1 MWSQGLVSPDWTAL
15 ITPLPRSRVLE
26 HLKYSLSAQD
36 DSDWLSIVHR
46 SAWIITI
53 QLEGD
58 WMNPCIS
65 THHWSIVISYGH
77 VTIILVVSLSGGNMM
92 NHEESNESRDE
103 SRESTPAAPGLRLG
117 FASKTS
123 RIREVSSKP
132 STPVAQKRQ
141 VVMAACKVSLSWP
154 SSISAR
160 STQGHLV
167 NLGLLCRI
175 GSSFSTSPKRTCLFP
190 ASLRLMASRMFRR
203 IGVNRIFRSSNRNL
217 SVTFRKPPFCT
228 TSGMADTNLVPRF
241 SLWAHSVSS
250 STLYS
255 CSSGTGQRDVNLAC
269 VAHGAFTFYNVLSIS
284 LGLRIVVDVFCIVI
298 SCNFNVLYSTIH
310 MCVCICIKLFAMHII
325 CIYIYMH
332 YIYVYFNSYLTY
344 YIIYISYI
352 YCIFD
357 SLYSTLCI
365 EYSIIYM
372 LQSYRIYC
380 ILYTVYCILYIVYC
394 FSLRIIYYTIYIVHP
409 TL

>member
-1 MWSQGLVSPDWTAL
+1 MVM
-15 ITPLPRSRVLE
+15 
-26 HLKYSLSAQD
+26 
-36 DSDWLSIVHR
+36 WLSSWSCHWVEETW
-46 SAWIITI
+46 WIMKNPMN
-53 QLEGD
+53 QE
-58 WMNPCIS
+58 MNPENPPPQ
-65 THHWSIVISYGH
+65 
-77 VTIILVVSLSGGNMM
+77 L
-92 NHEESNESRDE
+92 
-103 SRESTPAAPGLRLG
+103 PAFGLG
-117 FASKTS
+117 FHASKTS

-154 SSISAR
+154 SSISAK

-241 SLWAHSVSS
+241 SLWAHSVRS

-255 CSSGTGQRDVNLAC
+255 CSSGTGQQDVNLAC
-269 VAHGAFTFYNVLSIS
+269 IAHGAFTFYNVLSIS

-298 SCNFNVLYSTIH
+298 SMCCIVLYI
-310 MCVCICIKLFAMHII
+310 CAYVYILCITLFAMHII
-325 CIYIYMH
+325 YVH

-344 YIIYISYI
+344 YILYVSYI
-352 YCIFD
+352 YIV
-357 SLYSTLCI
+357 
-365 EYSIIYM
+365 YSIVYILHYV
-372 LQSYRIYC
+372 LNILSYIFYNH
-380 ILYTVYCILYIVYC
+380 IVYIVYCILYSVYC
-394 FSLRIIYYTIYIVHP
+394 ILLFFTYYILYNIHCTSYIIDCILFTTCSALYTMYCMFYMWYGMYYI
-409 TL
+409 L